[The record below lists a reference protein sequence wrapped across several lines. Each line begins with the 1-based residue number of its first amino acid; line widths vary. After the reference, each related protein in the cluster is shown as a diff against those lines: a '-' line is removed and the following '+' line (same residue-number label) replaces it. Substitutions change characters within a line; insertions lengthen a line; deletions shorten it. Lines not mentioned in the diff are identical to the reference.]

1 MTILGIVHI
10 LVLTAVA
17 FRIMLFT
24 RAGRHKPIIS
34 VLAYIIMV
42 SAFTEVIVQITMPAV
57 ISLSQVMM
65 EAALALALIA
75 HHGNVAELFK
85 ATKDGSKLS
94 RLLCWTNEKKKK
106 AKKKRKTKTNKHHEV
121 SP

>member
-10 LVLTAVA
+10 LVLTVIA

-24 RAGRHKPIIS
+24 RSGRHKPIIS

-42 SAFTEVIVQITMPAV
+42 SAFTEVIVHISMPASV
-57 ISLSQVMM
+57 SLAQIMM

-94 RLLCWTNEKKKK
+94 QLLCWTSQ
-106 AKKKRKTKTNKHHEV
+106 KKKRKTKTNKHHEV